1 MDENNDN
8 SNQANN
14 DNRKIP
20 EERLQETSHSV
31 TINGK
36 KISYTAHAGTM
47 LIKKKGDEELDD
59 YKSR

>member
-14 DNRKIP
+14 DNNKIP

-36 KISYTAHAGTM
+36 K
-47 LIKKKGDEELDD
+47 DR
-59 YKSR
+59 KSVV